1 MNVIAKK
8 EQILI
13 NRLKVF

>member
-1 MNVIAKK
+1 MYL

-13 NRLKVF
+13 NMC